1 MKRILL
7 LGAGRSAS
15 TLIDYL
21 LRQAPL
27 HDWHLTIGD
36 VTVAH
41 LQARLQAEPRAT
53 ALVFDVHDRQQG
65 LREVRQ
71 ADLVISM
78 LPAAFHRLVAE
89 MCLEEGR
96 HLITASYAT
105 PDLQALGE
113 QARQKGLTFL
123 MEVGLDPGID
133 HMSAMAMLQR
143 LRERGARLLAFRSYT
158 GGLVAP
164 ESDTNPWHYKFTWNP
179 RNVVLAGQ
187 GGARFLEGGRAK
199 FIPYH
204 QLFRRTEP
212 LQVAGLGAFDGYAN
226 RDSLSYRAP
235 YGLQEVPTLLRG
247 TLRRQG
253 FCQAWHLL
261 VQLGL
266 TDDSFQIPD
275 ARELTYR
282 QFLEAFL
289 PAPEQEQH
297 QEEPLPV
304 RVARYLQVAP
314 DSPEMAL
321 LGWLGLWEDAPIGL
335 TEGSP
340 ARILEH
346 LLTQKWQLAP
356 DDKDMI
362 VMQHLFDYTLDGE
375 TRRLKATMVV
385 QGDDAVHTAMAKT
398 VGLPV
403 GMAARLLLQG
413 KVSRTG
419 VVIPIYPELYEPILA
434 ELQTYGIDF
443 GEEEGVM

>member
-21 LRQAPL
+21 LRHSPEN
-27 HDWHLTIGD
+27 HWHLTIGD
-36 VTVAH
+36 VSVDH
-41 LQARLQAEPRAT
+41 LQPKLQEAPQAT
-53 ALVFDVHDRQQG
+53 AIVLNVHN
-65 LREVRQ
+65 REQCLTGVER

-78 LPAAFHRLVAE
+78 LPAAFHVLVAE
-89 MCLEEGR
+89 ACLAQGR
-96 HLITASYAT
+96 PLITASYAT
-105 PDLQALGE
+105 PDLQAME
-113 QARQKGLTFL
+113 AEARQKGLTFL

-133 HMSAMAMLQR
+133 HMSAMATLHR
-143 LRERGARLLAFRSYT
+143 LRERGAQLLAFRSYT

-187 GGARFLEGGRAK
+187 GGARYWEGGRYK

-226 RDSLSYRAP
+226 RDSLSYREP

-253 FCQAWHLL
+253 FCQAWHAL

-266 TDDSFQIPD
+266 TDDSFLIRD

-289 PAPEQEQH
+289 PEPDQE
-297 QEEPLPV
+297 EEPLPL
-304 RVARYLQVAP
+304 RLAGYLHLSP
-314 DSPEMAL
+314 DSPEIAL
-321 LGWLGLWEDAPIGL
+321 LGWLGLWEDTPIAL
-335 TEGSP
+335 TDGSP

-346 LLTQKWQLAP
+346 LLMQKWRLAP
-356 DDKDMI
+356 DDKDLI
-362 VMQHLFDYTLDGE
+362 VMQHLFDYELNGE
-375 TRRLKATMVV
+375 AKRLKATMVV
-385 QGDDAVHTAMAKT
+385 KGDDAMHTAMAKT

-403 GMAARLLLQG
+403 GMAAKLLLRG
-413 KVSRTG
+413 KISRTG
-419 VVIPIYPELYEPILA
+419 VVIPIYPEVYEPILA
-434 ELQTYGIDF
+434 ELKMYGIDF
-443 GEEEGVM
+443 GEEEERI